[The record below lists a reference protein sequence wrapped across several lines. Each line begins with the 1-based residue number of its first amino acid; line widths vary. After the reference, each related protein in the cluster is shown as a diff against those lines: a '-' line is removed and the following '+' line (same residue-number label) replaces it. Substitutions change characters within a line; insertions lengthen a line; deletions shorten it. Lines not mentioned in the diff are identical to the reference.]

1 LAGFAGIAA
10 AGKSIEMLLN
20 ACFEDLQPLDP
31 PPPAPPGKKTKAVL
45 VRTIDF
51 DHGKKIATGISSPAL
66 SIFLYRVDFNKAM
79 RAAWSAASEQD
90 GRSHLALDL
99 HYLITPWAENA
110 EDEHRILGRAMQG
123 METTPIL
130 TGPLLHSSGEW
141 DAGESIQVVL
151 EEVSTEAVMR
161 MFDSLPTDYRLS
173 VPYVA
178 RVMRLDGRFAA
189 PEGRVITAITGAVP
203 TTVL

>member
-1 LAGFAGIAA
+1 LAAFTGIAA

-20 ACFEDLQPLDP
+20 AGFEDFQPLQPV
-31 PPPAPPGKKTKAVL
+31 PPGKKTKAVL

-51 DHGKKIATGISSPAL
+51 SADRISTSIGSPAL
-66 SIFLYRVDFNKAM
+66 SIFLYRVDFNKVM

-90 GRSHLALDL
+90 GRSHLGLDL

-110 EDEHRILGRAMQG
+110 EDEHRILGRAMQCI
-123 METTPIL
+123 ETTPIL
-130 TGPLLHSSGEW
+130 GGPLLHSSGEW
-141 DAGESIQVVL
+141 AADESIQLVL

-173 VPYVA
+173 VPYIA
-178 RVMRLDGRFAA
+178 RVMRLDGRVAT
-189 PEGRVITAITGAVP
+189 PEGPVVTAITGAVP
-203 TTVL
+203 TIKL